1 MLSQIRYI
9 DTLLMLKSVFTGESG
24 WNCPI
29 LYNPVPRLE
38 FGMGQGYGTS
48 KVVLRSK
55 NNGTIYFVSH
65 SCPTEIYWYD
75 YDSSNGTR
83 YAPSPRARTA
93 L

>member
-9 DTLLMLKSVFTGESG
+9 DTLLMLKSVFSGESG
-24 WNCPI
+24 LNCPI
-29 LYNPVPRLE
+29 LYNHAPQHW
-38 FGMGQGYGTS
+38 FGVGQGYGTS

-55 NNGTIYFVSH
+55 NSGTIYFGSH

-75 YDSSNGTR
+75 YDSSNETR